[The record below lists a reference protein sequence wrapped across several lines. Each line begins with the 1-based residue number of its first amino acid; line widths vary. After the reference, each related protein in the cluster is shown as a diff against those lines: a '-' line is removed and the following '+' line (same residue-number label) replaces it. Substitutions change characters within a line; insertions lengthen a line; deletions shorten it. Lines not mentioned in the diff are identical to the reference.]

1 MEYLI
6 YVIIFIIDA
15 AVSGIILWL
24 AAKVTNVDLFVKE
37 TIIAVSVASILA
49 LIPSV
54 GWLLSLIALFYLL
67 KKFSQASI
75 WPDLILMVIVSRFF
89 SFLAIVFLGGL

>member
-6 YVIIFIIDA
+6 YVVAFIIDA
-15 AVSGIILWL
+15 AVSGVILWL
-24 AAKVTNVDLFVKE
+24 AAKVTGVDLFVKE
-37 TIIAVSVASILA
+37 TIISVGAASLVA

-54 GWLLSLIALFYLL
+54 GWLLSLIVLFYML

-89 SFLAIVFLGGL
+89 SFLAVVFLGGL